1 MWFSVFVK
9 DRRYI
14 GGWTVRRKYFETLA
28 EGEKWVKSLK
38 NRLYNNYTVRA
49 NVNGKKLEYR
59 CELQE
64 FKNERH

>member
-1 MWFSVFVK
+1 MWFRVFVK

-14 GGWTVRRKYFETLA
+14 GGWTARRKYFETFA

-38 NRLYNNYTVRA
+38 NRFDNNYTVRA
-49 NVNGKKLEYR
+49 NVNGKETEYL

-64 FKNERH
+64 FKK